1 MVLTQDLGIA
11 SYVDREFDDASV
23 VMLGGALRPKHG
35 YCWGPLTVSV
45 VSQLFADKA
54 FLGANGFVPEQGFM
68 TEDPYASETKHSFVE
83 HAQQTV
89 VLLDSSKVSQHSFVK
104 FADLSEVDLI
114 VMDEDPGGVVGRASA
129 AADPSPRL
137 LLAGERKGS

>member
-1 MVLTQDLGIA
+1 M
-11 SYVDREFDDASV
+11 
-23 VMLGGALRPKHG
+23 
-35 YCWGPLTVSV
+35 
-45 VSQLFADKA
+45 
-54 FLGANGFVPEQGFM
+54 
-68 TEDPYASETKHSFVE
+68 
-83 HAQQTV
+83 
-89 VLLDSSKVSQHSFVK
+89 LLDSSKVSQHSFVK